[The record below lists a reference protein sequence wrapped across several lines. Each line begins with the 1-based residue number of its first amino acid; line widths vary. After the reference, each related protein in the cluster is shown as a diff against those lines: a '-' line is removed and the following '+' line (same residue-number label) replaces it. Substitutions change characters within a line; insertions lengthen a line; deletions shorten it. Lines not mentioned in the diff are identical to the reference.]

1 MPHRRT
7 PRETRRALALFGL
20 LSVTPAFAADG
31 LPPRSEWRATSSS
44 QQVPALAPAHAID
57 MDETTRWGGGFSPG
71 QWFQVDL
78 GKVTR
83 IGGVRIHWDSGF
95 AASYSIQVSTDGKTF
110 RPVYTVTDSPGGTE
124 YLVFPAAEARYV
136 RLAAPART
144 ADWGVSVFEFEPF
157 AAGDAARTAG
167 LEGAGDG
174 ASLWAD
180 GTTQAIVGKGPRG
193 MRQLDISLPRP
204 VNIAGLEVEW
214 AGPRDGAVLEG
225 RDANGS
231 WSTIDS
237 DPGSAG
243 DSSYLAARQAREIT
257 ALRLVVG
264 AKDGAAPS
272 VKRLR
277 LLGPL
282 RVMTPMKRYQIA
294 ASRENAALFPSSLH
308 MQQVYW
314 TAVGIPAGLQK
325 SIFDEYGNI
334 EPYKGGPQVQ
344 AIWRDASGRA
354 SVSDSSE
361 RTHALRDGWKPMPSV
376 GWTVQPGLA
385 VSSEAFAIQ
394 NGAQPVVMLRHRL
407 TNTGSAAVDGTL
419 SLVVRPIQVNPP
431 WQNGGAS
438 PIHDIGIVGDAAHT
452 GVRVEGRTLLAS
464 LTPVDAAGAAPFGAH
479 GETEITGLVA
489 AGTLPPARDA
499 HDDDGLAAAAL
510 DYRVHLAPGEKRDVV
525 LAFPLGNAAA
535 DANGHLPEPPA
546 IDFGIIEPN
555 PIAFDALSA
564 RVSDEWQKRLGG
576 VAISLPDESL
586 VNILRSQAAYMLVNQ
601 TGHAMQAGPRNYN
614 RSFIRD
620 GAATAS
626 ILLRMGETK
635 TARDYLD
642 WYAAHAVHENGLVSP
657 ILNADGSVNRGFG
670 SDIEYDSQG
679 EFINLVADVARF
691 GGGPASVKAYEP
703 KVRAA
708 MHFMQELRE
717 RTMVPGY
724 LGNLPAPER
733 FHGIIAPSIS
743 HEGYSSPTHSYW
755 DDYWALKGWHDG
767 AWLAEQWG
775 DKELAA
781 YARKQYDALRESLRK
796 SIEATMAWK
805 GVDTIPAA
813 ADLGD
818 GDPTSVSIAL
828 DPAGQMDVLPPEA
841 LRRTFDRYLADVR
854 KREAPGEL
862 FAYTPYELRNVLTY
876 VYLDRPSDAAELLAD
891 VVRDRR
897 PPGWNMWAEVVH
909 SRLRHPGYLGDM
921 PHTWIGSEYARTIF
935 GMLMR
940 EADDGLYLL
949 PGVPPSWVAGKGL
962 SVTKLP
968 VAYGSLS
975 MTARRDGK
983 RLTVTLGEGIRPG
996 TAVRVYWP
1004 DRVRPVRV
1012 SVDGEVA
1019 KSWDADGIK
1028 LTQPFHTM
1036 IAEY

>member
-1 MPHRRT
+1 MSDRH
-7 PRETRRALALFGL
+7 TRRAKRLTLALLGL
-20 LSVTPAFAADG
+20 LATPTFASDG
-31 LPPRSEWRATSSS
+31 VPPRSEWKATSSS

-57 MDETTRWGGGFSPG
+57 TDETTRWGGSFSPG

-78 GKVTR
+78 GR
-83 IGGVRIHWDSGF
+83 IASIGGVRIHWDSGF
-95 AASYSIQVSTDGKTF
+95 AASYSIQVSTDGTTF
-110 RPVYTVTDSPGGTE
+110 RTVYAVTDSPGGTE

-136 RLAAPART
+136 RLAAPERT

-157 AAGDAARTAG
+157 AASDVARIGG
-167 LEGAGDG
+167 LDGKDDG

-180 GTTQAIVGKGPRG
+180 GTTRTIVGKGPKG
-193 MRQLDISLPRP
+193 TRQLDIALPRP
-204 VNIAGLEVEW
+204 VNIAGLEIEW
-214 AGPRDGAVLEG
+214 AGPRDGASLEG
-225 RDANGS
+225 RDTKGR
-231 WSTIDS
+231 WVTIDS

-243 DSSYLAARQAREIT
+243 DSSYLAAREPTDIE

-264 AKDGAAPS
+264 LKEGVAPP

-282 RVMTPMKRYQIA
+282 RVMTPMKRYQVI
-294 ASRENAALFPSSLH
+294 ASRTNEALFPSSLH

-314 TAVGIPAGLQK
+314 TAVGVPAGLQK

-334 EPYKGGPQVQ
+334 EPYKGGPLVQ
-344 AIWRDASGRA
+344 AIWRDVSGHT
-354 SVSDSSE
+354 SVSDGSE

-376 GWTVQPGLA
+376 GWVAQPGLA
-385 VSSEAFAIQ
+385 VSSEAFAKQ
-394 NGAQPVVMLRHRL
+394 EGSQPVVMLRHRL
-407 TNTGSAAVDGTL
+407 TNTGNTTVDGTL

-438 PIHDIGIVGDAAHT
+438 PIHDIALVGDASHT

-464 LTPVDAAGAAPFGAH
+464 LTPVDASGAAAFGAH
-479 GETEITGLVA
+479 GETEITGTVA
-489 AGTLPPARDA
+489 AGKVPPAREA

-510 DYRVHLAPGEKRDVV
+510 DYRVHLAPGETRDIV
-525 LAFPLGNAAA
+525 LAFPLGDAAA

-546 IDFGIIEPN
+546 IN
-555 PIAFDALSA
+555 RDALQAETFDTLSD

-576 VAISLPDESL
+576 VGISLPDESL
-586 VNILRSQAAYMLVNQ
+586 VNLLRSQAAYMLVNQ

-642 WYAAHAVHENGLVSP
+642 WYATHAVHENGLVSP

-717 RTMVPGY
+717 RTMAPGY
-724 LGNLPAPER
+724 LGDLPAPER

-775 DKELAA
+775 DKELAT
-781 YARKQYDALRESLRK
+781 YAHAQYAALRESLRK
-796 SIEATMAWK
+796 SIVATMAWK
-805 GVDTIPAA
+805 GIDTIPAA

-818 GDPTSVSIAL
+818 GDPTGVSIAL
-828 DPAGQMDVLPPEA
+828 DPAGQMDVLPAEA

-876 VYLDRPSDAAELLAD
+876 VYLDRPKDAAELLAD
-891 VVRDRR
+891 IVRDRR
-897 PPGWNMWAEVVH
+897 PPEWNMWAEVVH
-909 SRLRHPGYLGDM
+909 SRPRHPGYLGDM

-935 GMLMR
+935 GMLTR

-975 MTARRDGK
+975 MTARRDGE
-983 RLTVTLGEGIRPG
+983 RLTITLDNGIRPG
-996 TAVRVYWP
+996 TPVRVFWP
-1004 DRVRPVRV
+1004 DRMKPRKVT
-1012 SVDGEVA
+1012 VDGKTV
-1019 KSWDADGIK
+1019 SGYDADGIQLGK
-1028 LTQPFHTM
+1028 PFHTLVVD
-1036 IAEY
+1036 Y

>member
-1 MPHRRT
+1 MPRCHALRA
-7 PRETRRALALFGL
+7 TRLTLAL
-20 LSVTPAFAADG
+20 LSLMAAPAFAADG
-31 LPPRSEWRATSSS
+31 LPPRSEWRASSSS

-57 MDETTRWGGGFSPG
+57 ADESTRWGGGFSPG

-78 GKVTR
+78 GRVAR
-83 IGGVRIHWDSGF
+83 VGGVRIHWDSGF
-95 AASYSIQVSTDGKTF
+95 AASYSIQVSTDGTTF
-110 RPVYTVTDSPGGTE
+110 RPVYSVSDSPGGTE

-157 AAGDAARTAG
+157 AAADAAHITG
-167 LEGAGDG
+167 LNGSGDG

-180 GTTQAIVGKGPRG
+180 GTTRTLVGKAADGAG
-193 MRQLDISLPRP
+193 QLDITLPRP
-204 VNIAGLEVEW
+204 LTIAGLEVEW
-214 AGPRDGAVLEG
+214 AGPREGAALEG
-225 RDANGS
+225 RDTNGR
-231 WSTIDS
+231 WTTIDT
-237 DPGSAG
+237 DPGSLG
-243 DSSYLAARQAREIT
+243 DNSYLAARTPREVC

-264 AKDGAAPS
+264 QKNGMAPS

-277 LLGPL
+277 LLGPM
-282 RVMTPMKRYQIA
+282 RVMTPMKRYQIV
-294 ASRENAALFPSSLH
+294 ASRAQATLFPSSLH

-314 TAVGIPAGLQK
+314 TAVGVPAGLQK

-344 AIWRDASGRA
+344 PIWRDAAGHA
-354 SVSDSSE
+354 SIADGAE

-376 GWTVQPGLA
+376 TWPAQPG
-385 VSSEAFAIQ
+385 VIVTSEAFAIQ
-394 NGAQPVVMLRHRL
+394 QGSQPVVLLRHRL
-407 TNTGSAAVDGTL
+407 TNRSGAPVDGTL
-419 SLVVRPIQVNPP
+419 SLIVRPMQVNPP

-438 PIHDIGIVGDAAHT
+438 PIHDIAMVGDAARAS
-452 GVRVEGRTLLAS
+452 VRVNGRTLLAS
-464 LTPVDAAGAAPFGAH
+464 LTPVDAAGAAPFGMH
-479 GETEITGLVA
+479 GETEITATVA
-489 AGTLPPARDA
+489 AGEVPSTREA
-499 HDDDGLAAAAL
+499 HDDDGLAAAVL
-510 DYRVHLAPGEKRDVV
+510 DYSVHLSAGEQRDIV
-525 LAFPLGNAAA
+525 LAFPLGNAAS
-535 DANGHLPEPPA
+535 DSSGHLPEPPE
-546 IDFGIIEPN
+546 IDRSVLKAD
-555 PIAFDALSA
+555 AFDVLSA
-564 RVSDEWQKRLGG
+564 DVSDEWQRRLGG

-691 GGGPASVKAYEP
+691 GGGAASVKAYEP

-708 MHFMQELRE
+708 MHFMQALRE

-724 LGNLPAPER
+724 LSDLPAPER

-775 DKELAA
+775 DTELAS
-781 YARKQYDALRESLRK
+781 YARGQYAALRESLRR

-828 DPAGQMDVLPPEA
+828 DPAGQMDVLPAAA
-841 LRRTFDRYLADVR
+841 LKQTFDRYLADVR

-876 VYLDRPSDAAELLAD
+876 VYLDRPGDAAELLAD

-897 PPGWNMWAEVVH
+897 PPEWNMWAEVVH

-949 PGVPPSWVAGKGL
+949 PGAPPSWVAGKGL
-962 SVTKLP
+962 SVTRLP

-975 MTARRDGK
+975 MTARRKGSIL
-983 RLTVTLGEGIRPG
+983 RVTLGDGIRADTPM
-996 TAVRVYWP
+996 RVFWP
-1004 DRVRPVRV
+1004 DRVKPKVV
-1012 SVDGEVA
+1012 TVDGRPA
-1019 KSWDADGIK
+1019 KAWDVDGVR
-1028 LTQPFHTM
+1028 LTKPFHTLV
-1036 IAEY
+1036 AEY

>member
-1 MPHRRT
+1 MSPYRSLRV
-7 PRETRRALALFGL
+7 TRLTLALLGL
-20 LSVTPAFAADG
+20 VATPTFAADT
-31 LPPRSEWRATSSS
+31 LPPRSEWRASSSS

-57 MDETTRWGGGFSPG
+57 TDETTRWGGSFSPG

-78 GKVTR
+78 GKVAR

-95 AASYSIQVSTDGKTF
+95 AASYSIQASTDGRTF
-110 RPVYTVTDSPGGTE
+110 HTVYSVTDSPGGTE

-157 AAGDAARTAG
+157 AASDSARIAG
-167 LEGAGDG
+167 LDGAGDG
-174 ASLWAD
+174 AALWAD
-180 GTTQAIVGKGPRG
+180 GNARRIVGKGPSG
-193 MRQLDISLPRP
+193 TRQLDIALPRP
-204 VNIAGLEVEW
+204 VNIAGLEIEW
-214 AGPRDGAVLEG
+214 AGPRDGARLEG
-225 RDANGS
+225 RDTHAR
-231 WSTIDS
+231 WTTFDS
-237 DPGSAG
+237 DPGSLG
-243 DSSYLAARQAREIT
+243 DSSYLAAREPHDVD

-264 AKDGAAPS
+264 PKDGAPPT
-272 VKRLR
+272 VRRLR

-282 RVMTPMKRYQIA
+282 RVMTPMKRYQVL
-294 ASRENAALFPSSLH
+294 ASRANAALFPSSLH

-314 TAVGIPAGLQK
+314 TAVGVPAGLQK

-344 AIWRDASGRA
+344 AIWRDASGRT
-354 SVSDSSE
+354 SVSDTSE

-376 GWTVQPGLA
+376 GWTAQSGLA
-385 VSSEAFAIQ
+385 VTSEAFATQ
-394 NGAQPVVMLRHRL
+394 DGSQPVVMLRHRL
-407 TNTGSAAVDGTL
+407 RNTGATTVDGVL

-438 PIHDIGIVGDAAHT
+438 PIHDIAIVGDASNT
-452 GVRVEGRTLLAS
+452 NVRVENRTLLAS
-464 LTPVDAAGAAPFGAH
+464 LTPVDAAGAAPFGEH
-479 GETEITGLVA
+479 GETEITAMVA
-489 AGTLPPARDA
+489 NGTSPSTRGA
-499 HDDDGLAAAAL
+499 HDGDGLAAAVL
-510 DYRVHLAPGEKRDVV
+510 DYKVHLAAGEQRDVV
-525 LAFPLGNAAA
+525 LAFPLGNAATEA
-535 DANGHLPEPPA
+535 SGRLPEPPS
-546 IDFGIIEPN
+546 IDRGTLR
-555 PIAFDALSA
+555 ADSFDTLSA
-564 RVSDEWQKRLGG
+564 HVSDEWQQRLGG
-576 VAISLPDESL
+576 VGISLPDESL

-642 WYAAHAVHENGLVSP
+642 WYATHAVHENGLVSP
-657 ILNADGSVNRGFG
+657 ILNADGSINRGFG

-691 GGGPASVKAYEP
+691 GGGTESVRSYEP

-708 MHFMQELRE
+708 MHFMQLLRE

-724 LGNLPAPER
+724 LGDLPSPER

-775 DKELAA
+775 DKDLAT
-781 YARKQYDALRESLRK
+781 YAHEQYAALRESLRK
-796 SIEATMAWK
+796 SIETTMAWK

-828 DPAGQMDVLPPEA
+828 DPAGQMDVLPADA
-841 LRRTFDRYLADVR
+841 LRRTFDRYIADVR
-854 KREAPGEL
+854 QRETPGEL

-876 VYLDRPSDAAELLAD
+876 VYLDRPKDAEELLMD

-897 PPGWNMWAEVVH
+897 PPEWNMWAEVVH

-921 PHTWIGSEYARTIF
+921 PHTWIGSEYARTLF

-949 PGVPPSWVAGKGL
+949 PGTPPSWVAGKGL
-962 SVTKLP
+962 SVTRLP

-996 TAVRVYWP
+996 TALRVFWP
-1004 DRVRPVRV
+1004 DRTKPAKVT
-1012 SVDGEVA
+1012 VDGKTISVYDTDGLRLA
-1019 KSWDADGIK
+1019 K
-1028 LTQPFHTM
+1028 PFHTLV
-1036 IAEY
+1036 ADY

>member
-1 MPHRRT
+1 MPRRGTRRT
-7 PRETRRALALFGL
+7 TRLILALL
-20 LSVTPAFAADG
+20 TLSTVGPAFATDG
-31 LPPRSEWRATSSS
+31 LPPRSEWRASSSS

-57 MDETTRWGGGFSPG
+57 TDETTRWGGSFSPG

-78 GKVTR
+78 GKIAPV
-83 IGGVRIHWDSGF
+83 GGVRIHWDSGF
-95 AASYSIQVSTDGKTF
+95 AASYSIQVSTDGQSF

-124 YLVFPAAEARYV
+124 YLVFPATQARYV

-157 AAGDAARTAG
+157 AAGDAARLTG
-167 LEGAGDG
+167 LDGKDDG

-180 GTTQAIVGKGPRG
+180 GTSRTIIGKGPKAT
-193 MRQLDISLPRP
+193 RQLDIALPRP
-204 VNIAGLEVEW
+204 LNIAGLDIEW
-214 AGPRDGAVLEG
+214 AGPRDGAMLEG
-225 RDANGS
+225 RDTKGHWA
-231 WSTIDS
+231 TIDS
-237 DPGSAG
+237 DPGSLG
-243 DSSYLAARQAREIT
+243 ESSYLAAREPRDIT
-257 ALRLVVG
+257 ALRLIVG
-264 AKDGAAPS
+264 LKDGTAPA

-294 ASRENAALFPSSLH
+294 ASRANAALFPSSLH

-314 TAVGIPAGLQK
+314 TAVGVPAGLQK

-354 SVSDSSE
+354 SVSDGSE

-376 GWTVQPGLA
+376 GWTAGAGLA
-385 VSSEAFAIQ
+385 VTSEAFAMRDD
-394 NGAQPVVMLRHRL
+394 AQPVVMLRHRL
-407 TNTGSAAVDGTL
+407 VNTGSATVDGTL

-438 PIHDIGIVGDAAHT
+438 PIHDIAVVGDASNT
-452 GVRVEGRTLLAS
+452 GVRVDGRTLLAS
-464 LTPVDAAGAAPFGAH
+464 LTPVDTAGASPFGAH
-479 GETEITGLVA
+479 GETEITGMIA
-489 AGTLPPARDA
+489 AGKVPASRDA
-499 HDDDGLAAAAL
+499 HDDDGLAAAVL
-510 DYRVHLAPGEKRDVV
+510 DYTIHLSPGEQRDIV
-525 LAFPLGNAAA
+525 LAFPLGNAAT

-546 IDFGIIEPN
+546 IDRGTLKAE
-555 PIAFDALSA
+555 AFDGLSE
-564 RVSDEWQKRLGG
+564 RVSAEWQKRLGSVG
-576 VAISLPDESL
+576 ISLPDPSL
-586 VNILRSQAAYMLVNQ
+586 VDILRSQAAYMLVNQ

-691 GGGPASVKAYEP
+691 GGDADSVKAYEP

-724 LGNLPAPER
+724 LSNLPAPER

-775 DKELAA
+775 DQELAA
-781 YARKQYDALRESLRK
+781 YAHQQYAALRDSLRR

-876 VYLDRPSDAAELLAD
+876 VYLDRPNDAAELLAD

-897 PPGWNMWAEVVH
+897 PPEWNMWAEVVH

-921 PHTWIGSEYARTIF
+921 PHTWIGSEYARTLF

-949 PGVPPSWVAGKGL
+949 PGVPASWVAGNGL

-975 MTARRDGK
+975 MTARRDGNT
-983 RLTVTLGEGIRPG
+983 LTVVLDSGIRND
-996 TAVRVYWP
+996 THIRVFWP
-1004 DRVRPVRV
+1004 DRVRPGKVI
-1012 SVDGEVA
+1012 VDGHA
-1019 KSWDADGIK
+1019 AFDWNADGIE
-1028 LTQPFHTM
+1028 LTKPFHTLE
-1036 IAEY
+1036 ARY